1 MDNTSEKKSF
11 ISNLKEKIT
20 IKNIENII
28 WKNNLRK
35 GIFISTLLILILSLV
50 YINLTSNLFISND
63 PYIEDSGNFSSIDR

>member
-50 YINLTSNLFISND
+50 YINLTSFI
-63 PYIEDSGNFSSIDR
+63 YIQ